1 MPDTD
6 PILKSHKWPC
16 LQDTWKQVRPV
27 TNLESGTWVRVTE
40 AAPEGPEWP
49 SHMTLGSGEWPRPEL
64 APHVSAR
71 WDGTKAA
78 HLCRRECAQVSPPR
92 GVGDL
97 AVPSLHGSPSGDS
110 G

>member
-49 SHMTLGSGEWPRPEL
+49 SHMTLGSGEWPPV
-64 APHVSAR
+64 ASNGYPV
-71 WDGTKAA
+71 
-78 HLCRRECAQVSPPR
+78 LCPLLEEVVA
-92 GVGDL
+92 
-97 AVPSLHGSPSGDS
+97 
-110 G
+110 